1 MEEERIIEEIVKKKE
16 KKKRKSIKEIFK
28 GFTLVEL
35 LAVIVI
41 LAIIMIIAIPSVLS
55 TMESAK
61 RSTFGEYVTKV
72 YNLANDKY
80 LSDEMLLGSPEYVRY
95 DITKD
100 LGLSATGSFKGY
112 AVILKRDGKTEVYIG
127 MTDGEYYT
135 ATQLGDDES
144 TIVPYIN
151 YTLAGEPKYT
161 NELTKYDGKTNYF
174 VRGTY
179 NSKTVEDIQNE
190 EYNLPE
196 ASNSSSL
203 TPIEEVLT
211 PEAQFQKDTKD
222 FFNAA
227 VKMYKDNTPGLI
239 QTNVIESEWNTTTTA
254 LAIIPYSAIY
264 PGKTNK
270 GYVFLNKVYTK
281 AKVPVEEGYVS
292 ELTQYLQ
299 LVAYKDDNY
308 HTIFAPTSTNN
319 GLSATTPF
327 NMAASLKDFTYHT
340 PALISSVKATDMDS
354 LFAKLPSELKIAE
367 IDSVNNTAN
376 DFINSNTFFISN
388 SVNDGLT
395 DTDYTVEA
403 LMSKYMPLINSL
415 TDY

>member
-1 MEEERIIEEIVKKKE
+1 MEEEKIIEEIVKKKE
-16 KKKRKSIKEIFK
+16 KKKKRSIKEIFK

-55 TMESAK
+55 TMDSAK

-112 AVILKRDGKTEVYIG
+112 AVIVKRDGKTEVYIG

-179 NSKTVEDIQNE
+179 NSKTVEDVQNE

-203 TPIEEVLT
+203 TPIEEVLS
-211 PEAQFQKDTKD
+211 PEAAFLKTYKD
-222 FFNAA
+222 F
-227 VKMYKDNTPGLI
+227 
-239 QTNVIESEWNTTTTA
+239 
-254 LAIIPYSAIY
+254 
-264 PGKTNK
+264 
-270 GYVFLNKVYTK
+270 YTK
-281 AKVPVEEGYVS
+281 AIEIQNSGDAHTNTNVS
-292 ELTQYLQ
+292 DDGWTKSTIKQTVVNYNELYPSKTNVKGFVILLNIHNDFYGETNPNYLNKMTFVYQ
-299 LVAYKDDNY
+299 FVVLKDENY
-308 HTIFAPTSTNN
+308 HTVVRITSPSQGVTVLFPMTIGALYDNYKYYQPQ
-319 GLSATTPF
+319 LIT
-327 NMAASLKDFTYHT
+327 SLKDSNVEEVQSQITGDVRLTGYDYVI
-340 PALISSVKATDMDS
+340 PLIDNFLS
-354 LFAKLPSELKIAE
+354 
-367 IDSVNNTAN
+367 N
-376 DFINSNTFFISN
+376 NTFFISN
-388 SVNDGLT
+388 SYNDGLT
-395 DTDYTVEA
+395 DYDFTEDA
-403 LMSKYMPLINSL
+403 LVNKYEPIIAQMMF
-415 TDY
+415 